1 MPADAAGD
9 KVQAGSKHIA
19 RAKRPSSAPAEQNKL
34 SSETRTGRDLAGL
47 LTVTPTITL
56 EDELTQF
63 EGMLALRPPSRELVQ
78 TQTMNSTCGNIVAAT
93 NLNDRVSSITT
104 TSTHSI
110 TSPTVQ
116 SLVSRMTRPRPRS
129 AYLYTPVVH
138 SNACK
143 TCHLTGESHVDNA
156 AYLVSER
163 HAPTPTPTMNVVKS
177 QASKFLTTRKDILLR
192 SHTSNF
198 KHALS
203 CDYHPFSEK
212 PSTWSAATGLRQS
225 AQDALHQQQQREQR
239 AKERLHQRRKMLQRK
254 RDDAIT
260 ERPRSAVALPYREI
274 VDTEK
279 LRLRLENPNPRMRR
293 KQVRCKKDR
302 YKQSVRPKVFGA
314 FGERH

>member
-1 MPADAAGD
+1 
-9 KVQAGSKHIA
+9 
-19 RAKRPSSAPAEQNKL
+19 
-34 SSETRTGRDLAGL
+34 
-47 LTVTPTITL
+47 
-56 EDELTQF
+56 
-63 EGMLALRPPSRELVQ
+63 
-78 TQTMNSTCGNIVAAT
+78 
-93 NLNDRVSSITT
+93 
-104 TSTHSI
+104 
-110 TSPTVQ
+110 
-116 SLVSRMTRPRPRS
+116 
-129 AYLYTPVVH
+129 
-138 SNACK
+138 
-143 TCHLTGESHVDNA
+143 
-156 AYLVSER
+156 
-163 HAPTPTPTMNVVKS
+163 KS